1 MDNKAIRLEA
11 RRLLA
16 GKWEKLALVWLILY
30 AIDNVLYSLISWTLI
45 LILIIFLI
53 ITGPFNYMYL
63 ILLILSSIVVTI
75 IPIIIAGP
83 FTLGI
88 NAIFLKI
95 WRKEDFK
102 IEEMFNGFKDFGRS
116 LGTYLL
122 MTLYILLWSILL
134 IVPGIIAAISYSM
147 TFFILAENPN
157 IKAADALR
165 LSKQMM
171 YGHKTQYFMLMLSFI
186 GWFLLSILTFG
197 IGLLFLYSYITMAST
212 IFYQQ
217 IKGEALYNE
226 IIIENVEQTTK
237 SPTKDSDESTNQDSP
252 YQDLY

>member
-16 GKWEKLALVWLILY
+16 GKWGKLALVRLIEY
-30 AIDNVLYSLISWTLI
+30 AIYFLTSLSIISV
-45 LILIIFLI
+45 I
-53 ITGPFNYMYL
+53 ITGPL
-63 ILLILSSIVVTI
+63 
-75 IPIIIAGP
+75 
-83 FTLGI
+83 TLGI
-88 NAIFLKI
+88 KTIFLKI

-102 IEEMFNGFKDFGRS
+102 IEEMFNGFKDFGRA

-122 MTLYILLWSILL
+122 RYLYILLWSILL

-197 IGLLFLYSYITMAST
+197 IGFLFLYPYITMASA
-212 IFYQQ
+212 IFYNQ
-217 IKGEALYNE
+217 IKEFAPYEE

>member
-11 RRLLA
+11 RTLLA
-16 GKWEKLALVWLILY
+16 GKWGKLALVWLILY
-30 AIDNVLYSLISWTLI
+30 AIDIVISSLTNWSFI
-45 LILIIFLI
+45 LILII
-53 ITGPFNYMYL
+53 
-63 ILLILSSIVVTI
+63 
-75 IPIIIAGP
+75 AGP
-83 FTLGI
+83 LDLGI
-88 NAIFLKI
+88 HIIFLKI
-95 WRKEDFK
+95 FRGEDFK
-102 IEEMFNGFKDFGRS
+102 IEEIFNGFKDFGRS

-226 IIIENVEQTTK
+226 IIIENVEQSTK
-237 SPTKDSDESTNQDSP
+237 SPTEDSDKSTNQDSP

>member
-11 RRLLA
+11 RTLLA
-16 GKWEKLALVWLILY
+16 GKWGKLALVWLILY
-30 AIDNVLYSLISWTLI
+30 AIDIVISSLTNWSFILTL
-45 LILIIFLI
+45 
-53 ITGPFNYMYL
+53 
-63 ILLILSSIVVTI
+63 
-75 IPIIIAGP
+75 IIAGP

-88 NAIFLKI
+88 YNIFLKI

-226 IIIENVEQTTK
+226 IIIENVEQSTK
-237 SPTKDSDESTNQDSP
+237 SPTEDSDKSTNQDSP

>member
-11 RRLLA
+11 RTLLA
-16 GKWEKLALVWLILY
+16 GKWGKLALVWLILY
-30 AIDNVLYSLISWTLI
+30 AIDIVISSLSNWTFI
-45 LILIIFLI
+45 L
-53 ITGPFNYMYL
+53 T
-63 ILLILSSIVVTI
+63 LL
-75 IPIIIAGP
+75 IAGP

-88 NAIFLKI
+88 YTIFLKI
-95 WRKEDFK
+95 FRREDFK
-102 IEEMFNGFKDFGRS
+102 IEEMFNGFKDFGRA

-226 IIIENVEQTTK
+226 IIIENVEQSTK
-237 SPTKDSDESTNQDSP
+237 SPTKDSDESTNQDSTYP
-252 YQDLY
+252 DLY

>member
-11 RRLLA
+11 RTLLV
-16 GKWEKLALVWLILY
+16 GKWGKLALVWLILY
-30 AIDNVLYSLISWTLI
+30 AIDIVISSLTNWSFILTL
-45 LILIIFLI
+45 
-53 ITGPFNYMYL
+53 
-63 ILLILSSIVVTI
+63 
-75 IPIIIAGP
+75 IIAGP

-88 NAIFLKI
+88 YNIFLKI

-226 IIIENVEQTTK
+226 IIIENVEQSTK
-237 SPTKDSDESTNQDSP
+237 SPTEDSDKSTNQDSP

>member
-1 MDNKAIRLEA
+1 MDNKLIRLEA
-11 RRLLA
+11 RTLLA
-16 GKWEKLALVWLILY
+16 GKWGKLALVWLILY
-30 AIDNVLYSLISWTLI
+30 AIDIVISSLTKWTFI
-45 LILIIFLI
+45 LTL
-53 ITGPFNYMYL
+53 
-63 ILLILSSIVVTI
+63 
-75 IPIIIAGP
+75 IIAGP

-88 NAIFLKI
+88 YNIFLKI

-102 IEEMFNGFKDFGRS
+102 IEEMFNGFKYFGRS

-226 IIIENVEQTTK
+226 IIIENVEQSTK
-237 SPTKDSDESTNQDSP
+237 SPTEDSDKSTNQDSP

>member
-11 RRLLA
+11 RTLLV
-16 GKWEKLALVWLILY
+16 GKWGKLALVWLILY
-30 AIDNVLYSLISWTLI
+30 AIDIVISSLSNWTFI
-45 LILIIFLI
+45 LTL
-53 ITGPFNYMYL
+53 
-63 ILLILSSIVVTI
+63 
-75 IPIIIAGP
+75 IIAGP

-88 NAIFLKI
+88 YNIFLKI

-226 IIIENVEQTTK
+226 IIIENVEQSTK
-237 SPTKDSDESTNQDSP
+237 SPTEDSDKSTNQDSP

>member
-11 RRLLA
+11 RTLLA
-16 GKWEKLALVWLILY
+16 GKWGKLALVWLILY
-30 AIDNVLYSLISWTLI
+30 AIDIVISSLTNWSFI
-45 LILIIFLI
+45 LILII
-53 ITGPFNYMYL
+53 
-63 ILLILSSIVVTI
+63 
-75 IPIIIAGP
+75 AGP
-83 FTLGI
+83 LDLGI
-88 NAIFLKI
+88 HIIFLKI
-95 WRKEDFK
+95 FRGEDFK
-102 IEEMFNGFKDFGRS
+102 IEEIFNGFKDFGRS

-226 IIIENVEQTTK
+226 IIIENVEQSTK
-237 SPTKDSDESTNQDSP
+237 SPTEDSDKSTNQDSTYP
-252 YQDLY
+252 DLY

>member
-1 MDNKAIRLEA
+1 MDNKLIRLAA
-11 RRLLA
+11 RRLLI
-16 GKWEKLALVWLILY
+16 GKWGKLAVVLLIFY
-30 AIDNVLYSLISWTLI
+30 AIDFLLYSLT
-45 LILIIFLI
+45 
-53 ITGPFNYMYL
+53 YL
-63 ILLILSSIVVTI
+63 TF
-75 IPIIIAGP
+75 IPIIILGP

-88 NAIFLKI
+88 YTIFLKI

-102 IEEMFNGFKDFGRS
+102 IEEMFNGFKYFGRA

-122 MTLYILLWSILL
+122 RYIYIFLWSILL

-171 YGHKTQYFMLMLSFI
+171 YGHKTKYFMLMLSFI

-197 IGLLFLYSYITMAST
+197 IGFLFLYSYKTMAST

-226 IIIENVEQTTK
+226 IIIENVEQSIK
-237 SPTKDSDESTNQDSP
+237 SPTEGSDESTNQDSTYP
-252 YQDLY
+252 DLY

>member
-1 MDNKAIRLEA
+1 MGSKNITG
-11 RRLLA
+11 
-16 GKWEKLALVWLILY
+16 GKWGKLVLVWLILY
-30 AIDNVLYSLISWTLI
+30 AFDIVISSLTNWSFI
-45 LILIIFLI
+45 LILII
-53 ITGPFNYMYL
+53 
-63 ILLILSSIVVTI
+63 
-75 IPIIIAGP
+75 AGP
-83 FTLGI
+83 LDLGI
-88 NAIFLKI
+88 HIIFLKI

-157 IKAADALR
+157 IKASDALR

-226 IIIENVEQTTK
+226 IIIENVEQSTK
-237 SPTKDSDESTNQDSP
+237 SPTKDSDESTNQDSTYP
-252 YQDLY
+252 DLY

>member
-1 MDNKAIRLEA
+1 MDNKAIRWEA
-11 RRLLA
+11 RTLLA
-16 GKWEKLALVWLILY
+16 GKWRKLVMVWLILY
-30 AIDNVLYSLISWTLI
+30 AIDIVISSLTNWSFI
-45 LILIIFLI
+45 LILII
-53 ITGPFNYMYL
+53 
-63 ILLILSSIVVTI
+63 
-75 IPIIIAGP
+75 AGP
-83 FTLGI
+83 LDLGI
-88 NAIFLKI
+88 HIIFLKI
-95 WRKEDFK
+95 FRGEDFK

-226 IIIENVEQTTK
+226 IIIENVEQSTK
-237 SPTKDSDESTNQDSP
+237 SPTEDSDKSTNQDSP

>member
-11 RRLLA
+11 RTLLA
-16 GKWEKLALVWLILY
+16 GKWGKLALVWLILY
-30 AIDNVLYSLISWTLI
+30 AIDIVISSLSNWTFI
-45 LILIIFLI
+45 L
-53 ITGPFNYMYL
+53 T
-63 ILLILSSIVVTI
+63 LL
-75 IPIIIAGP
+75 IAGP

-88 NAIFLKI
+88 YTIFLKI
-95 WRKEDFK
+95 FRREDFK

-226 IIIENVEQTTK
+226 IIIENVEQSTK
-237 SPTKDSDESTNQDSP
+237 SPTEDSDKSTNQDSP

>member
-1 MDNKAIRLEA
+1 MDNKLIRLAA
-11 RRLLA
+11 RRLLI
-16 GKWEKLALVWLILY
+16 GKWGKLAVVLLIFY
-30 AIDNVLYSLISWTLI
+30 AIDFLLDSLT
-45 LILIIFLI
+45 
-53 ITGPFNYMYL
+53 YL
-63 ILLILSSIVVTI
+63 TF
-75 IPIIIAGP
+75 IPIIILGP

-88 NAIFLKI
+88 YTIFLKI

-102 IEEMFNGFKDFGRS
+102 IEEMFNGFKYFGRA

-122 MTLYILLWSILL
+122 RYIYIFLWSILL

-186 GWFLLSILTFG
+186 GWSLLSILTFG
-197 IGLLFLYSYITMAST
+197 IGFLFLYSYMTMASA
-212 IFYQQ
+212 IFYNQ
-217 IKGEALYNE
+217 IKESAPYEE
-226 IIIENVEQTTK
+226 IIIENVEQSTK
-237 SPTKDSDESTNQDSP
+237 SPTEDSDESTNQDST

>member
-1 MDNKAIRLEA
+1 
-11 RRLLA
+11 
-16 GKWEKLALVWLILY
+16 
-30 AIDNVLYSLISWTLI
+30 
-45 LILIIFLI
+45 
-53 ITGPFNYMYL
+53 
-63 ILLILSSIVVTI
+63 
-75 IPIIIAGP
+75 
-83 FTLGI
+83 
-88 NAIFLKI
+88 
-95 WRKEDFK
+95 EDFK
-102 IEEMFNGFKDFGRS
+102 IEEMFNGFKYFGRA

-226 IIIENVEQTTK
+226 IIIENVEQSTK
-237 SPTKDSDESTNQDSP
+237 SPTEDSDESTNQDST

>member
-11 RRLLA
+11 RTLLV
-16 GKWEKLALVWLILY
+16 GKWGKLALVWLILY
-30 AIDNVLYSLISWTLI
+30 AIDIVISSLTKWTFI
-45 LILIIFLI
+45 LTL
-53 ITGPFNYMYL
+53 
-63 ILLILSSIVVTI
+63 
-75 IPIIIAGP
+75 IIAGP

-88 NAIFLKI
+88 YNIFLKI

-157 IKAADALR
+157 IKAPDALR

-226 IIIENVEQTTK
+226 IIIENVEQSTK
-237 SPTKDSDESTNQDSP
+237 SPTEDSDKSTNQDSP